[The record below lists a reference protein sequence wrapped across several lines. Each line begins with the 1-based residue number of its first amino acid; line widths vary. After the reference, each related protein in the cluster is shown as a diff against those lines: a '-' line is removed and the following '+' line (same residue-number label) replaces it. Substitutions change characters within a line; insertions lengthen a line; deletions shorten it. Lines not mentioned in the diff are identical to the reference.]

1 MAKYEFKVLVSD
13 VELSDEHQEKIGRA
27 VAQAGAAAVAEQI
40 GGEAQSIPVGL
51 RHWWCGIWP
60 EKMRDELKQF
70 AREQVERG

>member
-1 MAKYEFKVLVSD
+1 MGRYEFKVVVSE
-13 VELSDEHQEKIGRA
+13 VELSDAHQEQIGRA
-27 VAQAGAAAVAEQI
+27 VAQAGAAAIAEHV

-60 EKMRDELKQF
+60 EKTRDEMKQF